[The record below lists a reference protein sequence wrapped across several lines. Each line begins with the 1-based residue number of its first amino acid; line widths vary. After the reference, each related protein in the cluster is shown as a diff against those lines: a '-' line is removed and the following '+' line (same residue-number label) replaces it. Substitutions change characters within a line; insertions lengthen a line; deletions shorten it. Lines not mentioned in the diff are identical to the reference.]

1 MQAVVED
8 QVRRC
13 WALSELGWDPSLCLH
28 RPSPEGA
35 GTSGSP
41 WPPAPVG
48 EDAWL
53 CVRSAPQP
61 GIWDPEEEKRKGG
74 LVADLGNATGSYAP
88 QAGVLPR
95 SWGTET
101 QPPKNEQ
108 GGNWAD
114 LVCLALTS
122 LGTQMQKG
130 NCSQMAEVRLWFE
143 REDRL
148 ARRMRWPAPFSS
160 PLAVS
165 QEVSPS
171 LP

>member
-1 MQAVVED
+1 MI
-8 QVRRC
+8 
-13 WALSELGWDPSLCLH
+13 
-28 RPSPEGA
+28 
-35 GTSGSP
+35 
-41 WPPAPVG
+41 
-48 EDAWL
+48 
-53 CVRSAPQP
+53 APQP

-74 LVADLGNATGSYAP
+74 LAADLGNAKGSYAP
-88 QAGVLPR
+88 KVGILPSPQR
-95 SWGTET
+95 TET

-114 LVCLALTS
+114 LVCLALAS

-130 NCSQMAEVRLWFE
+130 NCSQTAEVRLWFE

-148 ARRMRWPAPFSS
+148 GRRMRWPALFSC

-165 QEVSPS
+165 REVSPS

>member
-1 MQAVVED
+1 M
-8 QVRRC
+8 C
-13 WALSELGWDPSLCLH
+13 LSAS
-28 RPSPEGA
+28 
-35 GTSGSP
+35 
-41 WPPAPVG
+41 
-48 EDAWL
+48 
-53 CVRSAPQP
+53 QP

-74 LVADLGNATGSYAP
+74 LVADLGNAKGSYAP
-88 QAGVLPR
+88 KASVLPKPQ
-95 SWGTET
+95 GTET

-130 NCSQMAEVRLWFE
+130 NCSQTAEVHLWFE

-171 LP
+171 LS

>member
-1 MQAVVED
+1 MSWDGTLVCASTDLPRRELEPQAHP
-8 QVRRC
+8 
-13 WALSELGWDPSLCLH
+13 G
-28 RPSPEGA
+28 
-35 GTSGSP
+35 
-41 WPPAPVG
+41 
-48 EDAWL
+48 
-53 CVRSAPQP
+53 PQP
-61 GIWDPEEEKRKGG
+61 LWGRMPGCVSGLPLSQGSGTQRRRKEREGWW
-74 LVADLGNATGSYAP
+74 LTLGMLRGPMLQRWAFCQSPGELKCSP
-88 QAGVLPR
+88 Q
-95 SWGTET
+95 
-101 QPPKNEQ
+101 KNEQ

-130 NCSQMAEVRLWFE
+130 NCSQTAEVRLWFE